1 MTMLGLM
8 TTESLFTW
16 LNVIADILLGLG
28 FFQLSFIGSTRAKII
43 IDDKTRLLGLWSAG
57 IFFLTATFGILRES
71 ATFAGDEAYVM
82 FDMAQLATSG
92 APH

>member
-1 MTMLGLM
+1 MLGLM